1 MGFNITVLGSSGG
14 SVEGSTCSLM
24 IKPADLSYHDII
36 EGGHRHQLVCFDA
49 GSGMGLLAEII
60 YNERHGI
67 RDNSVIQ
74 RLYNDSQKSDCYI
87 KAPVSHPFKGLD
99 PAISPFLHAQR
110 VFERLEV
117 YLISHP
123 HLDHVTALVLNS
135 AGTSNCKSKIVYGS
149 ESTTGALKNHIFN
162 NIIWPDMSY
171 LRRVVLTPKPH
182 YSEFKT
188 ADETYTITMFEI
200 SHGCTLLDTKA
211 PHNRFMLLSFL
222 LTHNELKQSV
232 MLFGDFESDVSSGLK
247 LNLWVW
253 KHIAPLIVKK
263 LRPLRA
269 IVLECSS
276 PNSTTPESLYGHLKP
291 KHLIEELTILNEQCL
306 LCDSSNK
313 HPLENFDIII
323 THVKESLY
331 DALDPCKHQ
340 MDPRT
345 VILNELNELNKSAG
359 LGLRISIAISG
370 ATISI

>member
-1 MGFNITVLGSSGG
+1 MGFDITVLGSSGG

-24 IKPADLSYHDII
+24 IKPAALSYENII
-36 EGGHRHQLVCFDA
+36 EKGLRHQLVCFDA
-49 GSGMGLLAEII
+49 GSGLGLLAEII

-67 RDNSVIQ
+67 RENSATQ
-74 RLYNDSQKSDCYI
+74 RLYNDSQTTNFYI

-110 VFERLEV
+110 VCERLEV

-135 AGTSNCKSKIVYGS
+135 AGTSNCKSKSVYGS
-149 ESTTGALKNHIFN
+149 ESTMGALKNHIFN

-171 LRRVVLTPKPH
+171 LRRVVLTPRPH
-182 YSEFKT
+182 YSAFRT
-188 ADETYTITMFEI
+188 ADETYTITMFEL
-200 SHGCTLLDTKA
+200 SHGCTLLDTNA

-222 LTHNELKQSV
+222 LTHNESKQSV

-263 LRPLRA
+263 LKPLRA

-276 PNSTTPESLYGHLKP
+276 PNSTTPENLYGHLKP
-291 KHLIEELTILNEQCL
+291 NYLIGELTVLNEQCL

-313 HPLENFDIII
+313 HPLKDFNIIV
-323 THVKESLY
+323 THVKESLF
-331 DALDPCKHQ
+331 DANDPTKKQ
-340 MDPRT
+340 VNPRT
-345 VILNELNELNKSAG
+345 LILNELDDLNKSAG
-359 LGLRISIAISG
+359 LGLRISIAVSG
-370 ATISI
+370 TTISV